1 MTQTS
6 SMDYSIDISRTLT
19 SLILGL
25 KQGLYMHMW
34 LYNNNHLY
42 ICMTM
47 LTSFNFIDQI
57 LCMIQ
62 FSPKHKQA
70 VSIAIYKHS
79 LHIIMLFISVSPYLN
94 L

>member
-6 SMDYSIDISRTLT
+6 SMDYSYIQDIDLLNLGIKTRFIHAHVA
-19 SLILGL
+19 IL
-25 KQGLYMHMW
+25 YIV
-34 LYNNNHLY
+34 NNNHLY

-62 FSPKHKQA
+62 RSPKHKQA

-79 LHIIMLFISVSPYLN
+79 LHIIILFISVSP
-94 L
+94 